1 MTVDAPRPCQYGGL
15 VNADDRKPHYPE
27 VPSGAAE
34 LREAVLVRGRTPD
47 DDPSPEQ
54 IEIYRRMTPG
64 RRLEIAEQMYWSAR
78 RMKGAWLRTQHPE
91 WTDTEV
97 EAEVTRNFSHARS

>member
-1 MTVDAPRPCQYGGL
+1 MNTE
-15 VNADDRKPHYPE
+15 DRNPNYPE
-27 VPSGAAE
+27 TPSGAAE
-34 LREAVLVRGRTPD
+34 LRDAMLYRGRTPD

-54 IEIYRRMTPG
+54 IAIYRRMTPG

-78 RMKGAWLRTQHPE
+78 RMKFAWLRTQHPD

-97 EAEVTRNFSHARS
+97 EAEVTRIFSHAEADTGGQ

>member
-1 MTVDAPRPCQYGGL
+1 MNTE
-15 VNADDRKPHYPE
+15 NRKASYPE
-27 VPSGAAE
+27 AQSGAAE
-34 LREAVLVRGRTPD
+34 LRESVLYRGRTPD

-78 RMKGAWLRTQHPE
+78 RMKFAWLRTQHPD
-91 WTDTEV
+91 WTDAEIEV
-97 EAEVTRNFSHARS
+97 EVTRNFSHARS

>member
-1 MTVDAPRPCQYGGL
+1 MNSENR
-15 VNADDRKPHYPE
+15 NANYPE
-27 VPSGAAE
+27 AQSGAAE
-34 LREAVLVRGRTPD
+34 LRDAVLHRGRTPD

-78 RMKGAWLRTQHPE
+78 RMKWAWLRAQNPD
-91 WTDTEV
+91 WTDAEV
-97 EAEVTRNFSHARS
+97 GAEVTRNFSHARS

>member
-1 MTVDAPRPCQYGGL
+1 MSTGKHSSNYSEAQSGAPEELRDAVPRPRRL
-15 VNADDRKPHYPE
+15 PE
-27 VPSGAAE
+27 
-34 LREAVLVRGRTPD
+34 

-64 RRLEIAEQMYWSAR
+64 RRLEAGEQLYWSAR
-78 RMKGAWLRTQHPE
+78 RMKWAWLRAQHPDWKDE
-91 WTDTEV
+91 QV

>member
-1 MTVDAPRPCQYGGL
+1 
-15 VNADDRKPHYPE
+15 VNAADPNSNYPAA
-27 VPSGAAE
+27 PSGAAE
-34 LREAVLVRGRTPD
+34 VRDAVLVRGRTPD

-78 RMKGAWLRTQHPE
+78 RMKAAWLRTQHPD
-91 WTDTEV
+91 WSDSEV
-97 EAEVTRNFSHARS
+97 GAEVTRIFSHARS

>member
-1 MTVDAPRPCQYGGL
+1 MSAENRDTSYPGIQTGT
-15 VNADDRKPHYPE
+15 AD
-27 VPSGAAE
+27 V
-34 LREAVLVRGRTPD
+34 LRDTVLVRGRTPD

-78 RMKGAWLRTQHPE
+78 RMKGAWLRTQHPD
-91 WTDTEV
+91 WTDAEV

>member
-1 MTVDAPRPCQYGGL
+1 
-15 VNADDRKPHYPE
+15 VNAEDRNVNYPKTQAG
-27 VPSGAAE
+27 VAE
-34 LREAVLVRGRTPD
+34 LRDAVQVRGRTPD

-78 RMKGAWLRTQHPE
+78 RMKAAWLRTQHPD
-91 WTDTEV
+91 WSDAGV
-97 EAEVTRNFSHARS
+97 ETEVTRIFSHARS